1 MLKKKPGRPRQT
13 DCLESHQF
21 AQQGRC
27 KVCARKRARTYR
39 ARHAGTIHD
48 RDRARKATL
57 RARQDGQAA
66 LARARAI
73 VGVNVRRGKVVR
85 PTTCAECHSPHP
97 VPYHADP
104 AAPLAVEWLCRS
116 CRRYRIET
124 VDTIAE
130 SVAAE
135 QARIESEE
143 EAARRIAAQNEVR
156 RSGQEIYDAFDA
168 VTRADVDAAHDR
180 NDTAVIAGYS
190 GSDDAAIALTEFLER
205 RANHRRARE
214 AMRRRM
220 GTA

>member
-1 MLKKKPGRPRQT
+1 M
-13 DCLESHQF
+13 
-21 AQQGRC
+21 
-27 KVCARKRARTYR
+27 
-39 ARHAGTIHD
+39 
-48 RDRARKATL
+48 
-57 RARQDGQAA
+57 
-66 LARARAI
+66 
-73 VGVNVRRGKVVR
+73 
-85 PTTCAECHSPHP
+85 
-97 VPYHADP
+97 PYHADP
-104 AAPLAVEWLCRS
+104 AAALAVEWLCRS

-180 NDTAVIAGYS
+180 NDTAVIAGYA